1 MVLRVSHA
9 RFLPKRPMLTSNQ
22 LLQKGRYRIIN
33 SLANDHN
40 VGFYAAYDTVS
51 NANVVLRESVGSG
64 GQGATPAQIES
75 VNAAFMGD
83 AKTLSG
89 VKHDA
94 LLSVRDYFSEVD
106 RQYLVMESVD
116 GQDLASFLN
125 SDEKRPAVADVLKWA
140 DQLLDGL
147 SYLHSLPKPFVHR
160 DVRPD
165 NIRLTKNYTVKL
177 LTAGLE
183 SWVGNGVNATKNYS
197 GDDVILHYRPLE
209 QLWNGLDPTSQKVIA
224 NSFSDESSRIIT
236 QPLDARCDLYS
247 LAATLYHVLSRALP
261 SDALERAIEIL
272 EGNADPLQPL
282 SEIEPSVP
290 VEVSAAIMKALSIK
304 REDRFASAAE
314 MRNELLRSQGRS
326 PAKAAPASRQAT
338 PAAEENLLLEVEH
351 VAPAKGAKAG
361 DFEWSEEE
369 LYKEEPAANAPA
381 KAAAAKAGS
390 YDTDFSLDVE
400 PAKKSWLIPAIG
412 AVVVLVAAVG
422 GFLMMSGGSKSPA
435 ASPAASE
442 PAATSPS
449 IPSQTAPQPS
459 QSLSSEPANTTASSP
474 ASETPS
480 AESTSK
486 PSAER
491 RSETAPAKAA
501 KPTPAAAKP
510 TEQKK
515 KVTVDDLINDN

>member
-1 MVLRVSHA
+1 
-9 RFLPKRPMLTSNQ
+9 MLTSNQ

-33 SLANDHN
+33 SLTNDHN
-40 VGFYAAYDTVS
+40 VGFYSAYDTVS
-51 NANVVLRESVGSG
+51 NANVVLRESVGTG

-89 VKHDA
+89 IKHEA

-106 RQYLVMESVD
+106 RQYLVMESVE

-147 SYLHSLPKPFVHR
+147 SYLHGLPKPFVHR

-165 NIRLTKNYTVKL
+165 NIRLTKNYKVKL

-183 SWVGNGVNATKNYS
+183 SWVGSGVNATKNYS
-197 GDDVILHYRPLE
+197 GDDVMLHYRPLE

-236 QPLDARCDLYS
+236 QPVDARCDLYS
-247 LAATLYHVLSRALP
+247 LAATLYHILSRTLP
-261 SDALERAIEIL
+261 SDALERAIEML
-272 EGNADPLQPL
+272 EGNPDPLKPL
-282 SEIEPSVP
+282 TEVDPSVP
-290 VEVSAAIMKALSIK
+290 GDVSAVVMKALSIK
-304 REDRFASAAE
+304 REDRFSSAAE
-314 MRNELLRSQGRS
+314 MRDELLRSQGRS
-326 PAKAAPASRQAT
+326 PVEAASSSKSVSPAV
-338 PAAEENLLLEVEH
+338 EENHLLEVEH
-351 VAPAKGAKAG
+351 VAPAKGAKSG

-369 LYKEEPAANAPA
+369 LYKEEAAASAPA
-381 KAAAAKAGS
+381 KAVAAKAQS
-390 YDTDFSLDVE
+390 FDTDFSLDVE
-400 PAKKSWLIPAIG
+400 PAKKSWLLPAII
-412 AVVVLVAAVG
+412 AVVVLAAAVG
-422 GFLMMSGGSKSPA
+422 GFLMMSGGSKAPA

-442 PAATSPS
+442 PAAPAASG
-449 IPSQTAPQPS
+449 PSQTTTQPA
-459 QSLSSEPANTTASSP
+459 QTVSSEPANNTESSP
-474 ASETPS
+474 AIETPS
-480 AESTSK
+480 TDVSSRPA
-486 PSAER
+486 AER
-491 RSETAPAKAA
+491 RAETAPAKAA
-501 KPTPAAAKP
+501 KPAPTPAKS

>member
-1 MVLRVSHA
+1 
-9 RFLPKRPMLTSNQ
+9 MLTSNQ

-51 NANVVLRESVGSG
+51 NANVVLRESVSNANVVLRESVGNG

-106 RQYLVMESVD
+106 RQYLVMESVE
-116 GQDLASFLN
+116 GQDLASFLDTN
-125 SDEKRPAVADVLKWA
+125 EKRPAVSDVLKWA

-147 SYLHSLPKPFVHR
+147 SFLHSLPKPFVHR

-165 NIRLTKNYTVKL
+165 NIRLTKNYSVKL

-183 SWVGNGVNATKNYS
+183 SWVGSGVNATKNYS
-197 GDDVILHYRPLE
+197 GDDVMLHYRPLE

-247 LAATLYHVLSRALP
+247 LAATMYHILSRTLP

-272 EGNADPLQPL
+272 EGNPDPLQPL
-282 SEIEPSVP
+282 SEVESSVP
-290 VEVSAAIMKALSIK
+290 AEVSAAIMKALSIK
-304 REDRFASAAE
+304 REDRFASATE

-326 PAKAAPASRQAT
+326 PAKAAPASKQAA
-338 PAAEENLLLEVEH
+338 PPAEENLLLEVEH
-351 VAPAKGAKAG
+351 VASAKGAKAA
-361 DFEWSEEE
+361 DFEWSDEE
-369 LYKEEPAANAPA
+369 LYKEEPAAKAP
-381 KAAAAKAGS
+381 AKAGS

-400 PAKKSWLIPAIG
+400 PAKKSWMIPAIV
-412 AVVVLVAAVG
+412 AVVVLAAAIG
-422 GFLMMSGGSKSPA
+422 GYLMMSGGSKAPA
-435 ASPAASE
+435 ASPTASE
-442 PAATSPS
+442 PAASAPS
-449 IPSQTAPQPS
+449 IPSQTAQQPS
-459 QSLSSEPANTTASSP
+459 QTLSSEPANSTVSSP
-474 ASETPS
+474 ESETPS

-486 PSAER
+486 PSTER
-491 RSETAPAKAA
+491 RAEAAPAKAA

>member
-1 MVLRVSHA
+1 
-9 RFLPKRPMLTSNQ
+9 MLTSNQ

-83 AKTLSG
+83 AKSLSG

-106 RQYLVMESVD
+106 RQYLVMESVE
-116 GQDLASFLN
+116 GQDLGSFLN
-125 SDEKRPAVADVLKWA
+125 SSEKRPPVADVLKWA
-140 DQLLDGL
+140 DQLLDALG
-147 SYLHSLPKPFVHR
+147 YLHGLPKPFIHR

-165 NIRLTKNYTVKL
+165 NIRLTKEYRVKL

-183 SWVGNGVNATKNYS
+183 SWVGSGINATKNYS
-197 GDDVILHYRPLE
+197 GDDIVLHYRPLE

-247 LAATLYHVLSRALP
+247 LAATLYHLLSRTLP

-272 EGNADPLQPL
+272 EGNPDPLQPL
-282 SEIEPSVP
+282 SELEPTVP
-290 VEVSAAIMKALSIK
+290 AEVSAAIMKALSIK
-304 REDRFASAAE
+304 REDRFASALE
-314 MRNELLRSQGRS
+314 LRNALLRPQGKS
-326 PAKAAPASRQAT
+326 SVEAAPAPKQAA
-338 PAAEENLLLEVEH
+338 PVVEENLLLEVEH
-351 VAPAKGAKAG
+351 VAPAKGTKAG
-361 DFEWSEEE
+361 DFEWSEED
-369 LYKEEPAANAPA
+369 LYKEEPATST
-381 KAAAAKAGS
+381 AAKATATAKTES
-390 YDTDFSLDVE
+390 HDSDFSFEVE
-400 PAKKSWLIPAIG
+400 PARKSWLVPAIV

-422 GFLMMSGGSKSPA
+422 GFLMMSGGSKAPA
-435 ASPAASE
+435 ASNTASE
-442 PAATSPS
+442 PAASSPS
-449 IPSQTAPQPS
+449 SQSPATSQPSQTLNNEPS
-459 QSLSSEPANTTASSP
+459 QSTVSTPGSETTSADLTSKP
-474 ASETPS
+474 ASEKH
-480 AESTSK
+480 A
-486 PSAER
+486 
-491 RSETAPAKAA
+491 ETAPAKAA
-501 KPTPAAAKP
+501 KPTPATTKP